1 MPVNAAIALIDRA
14 GVICSR
20 LAGWLFFTIGLM
32 ITYEVVARY
41 VFNAPTIWAEEMS
54 RFFQVWAVYLGAA
67 YVLRYRHLI
76 RITLLTDRVGPLGRR
91 IAEAFSLFVIG
102 AVCVV
107 AIIWG
112 IDIVA
117 ESVRL
122 HRTTSTML
130 AVPQWTTEIAIPVGF
145 GLLLLQ
151 CLAELVRLSRASDV
165 DMGRIEEQ
173 L

>member
-1 MPVNAAIALIDRA
+1 MNAALELIDRT
-14 GVICSR
+14 GVFCSR
-20 LAGWLFFTIGLM
+20 LAGWMFFAIGLM

-67 YVLRYRHLI
+67 YVLRYRYLI
-76 RITLLTDRVGPLGRR
+76 RITLLTDHIGPLGRR
-91 IAEAFSLFVIG
+91 IAEGFSLFVIS

-107 AIIWG
+107 AIAWG
-112 IDIVA
+112 IEIVA
-117 ESVRL
+117 ESVRFS
-122 HRTTSTML
+122 RTTSTML
-130 AVPQWTTEIAIPVGF
+130 DVPQWMTELAIPVGC

-151 CLAELVRLSRASDV
+151 CLAQFVRLARVSDV
-165 DMGRIEEQ
+165 DAGRIEEQ

>member
-1 MPVNAAIALIDRA
+1 MKSLLELIDRV
-14 GVICSR
+14 GVACSR
-20 LAGWLFFTIGLM
+20 IAGWLFFAIGLM

-76 RITLLTDRVGPLGRR
+76 RITLLTDRIGSLGRR
-91 IAEAFSLFVIG
+91 IAEAFSLIVIG

-107 AIIWG
+107 AIAWG
-112 IDIVA
+112 IEIVA

-122 HRTTSTML
+122 NRTTSTML
-130 AVPQWTTEIAIPVGF
+130 DVPQWMTELAIPVGC

-151 CLAELVRLSRASDV
+151 CVAQLVRLALATDV
-165 DMGRIEEQ
+165 DSGRIEEQ
-173 L
+173 I

>member
-1 MPVNAAIALIDRA
+1 VNAALALIDRA
-14 GVICSR
+14 GVACSR
-20 LAGWLFFTIGLM
+20 LAGWLFFAIGIM

-67 YVLRYRHLI
+67 YVLRYRYLI
-76 RITLLTDRVGPLGRR
+76 RITLLTDRIGPLGRR
-91 IAEAFSLFVIG
+91 IAEAFSLTVIG

-107 AIIWG
+107 AIAWG
-112 IDIVA
+112 IEIVA
-117 ESVRL
+117 ESVRFS
-122 HRTTSTML
+122 RSTSTML
-130 AVPQWTTEIAIPVGF
+130 DVPQWMTELAIPIGC

-151 CLAELVRLSRASDV
+151 CIAQLVRLARAPDV
-165 DMGRIEEQ
+165 EPGRIEEQ

>member
-1 MPVNAAIALIDRA
+1 MNAVLEFVDRV
-14 GVICSR
+14 GVFCSR
-20 LAGWLFFTIGLM
+20 VAGWLFFAIGLM

-76 RITLLTDRVGPLGRR
+76 RITLLTDRIGPLGRR
-91 IAEAFSLFVIG
+91 IAEAFSLLVIG
-102 AVCVV
+102 AVSAV
-107 AIIWG
+107 AIVWG
-112 IDIVA
+112 IGIVA

-122 HRTTSTML
+122 GRSTSTML
-130 AVPQWTTEIAIPVGF
+130 DVPQWMTEIAIPVGC
-145 GLLLLQ
+145 GLLLVQ
-151 CLAELVRLSRASDV
+151 CLAQLVRLFTVADV
-165 DMGRIEEQ
+165 DAGRIEEQ

>member
-1 MPVNAAIALIDRA
+1 MNAVLQVIDRV
-14 GVICSR
+14 GIVCSR
-20 LAGWLFFTIGLM
+20 LAGWLFFAIGLM

-91 IAEAFSLFVIG
+91 IAEAFSLLVIG

-107 AIIWG
+107 ATVWG
-112 IDIVA
+112 VEIVA
-117 ESVRL
+117 ESVRFS
-122 HRTTSTML
+122 RTTSTML
-130 AVPQWTTEIAIPVGF
+130 AVPQWMTEIAIPIGC

-151 CLAELVRLSRASDV
+151 CLAELVRLAWAKDV

>member
-1 MPVNAAIALIDRA
+1 MNAVLELIDRV
-14 GVICSR
+14 GVACSR
-20 LAGWLFFTIGLM
+20 IAGWLFFAIGLM

-76 RITLLTDRVGPLGRR
+76 RITLVTDRIGPLGRR
-91 IAEAFSLFVIG
+91 FAEAFSLLVIG

-107 AIIWG
+107 AIAWG
-112 IDIVA
+112 IEIVA
-117 ESVRL
+117 ESVRFG
-122 HRTTSTML
+122 RTTSTML
-130 AVPQWTTEIAIPVGF
+130 DVPQWMTELAIPVGC

-151 CLAELVRLSRASDV
+151 CLAQLVRLASTGDV
-165 DMGRIEEQ
+165 DSGRIEEQ

>member
-1 MPVNAAIALIDRA
+1 MKAMLELIDRV
-14 GVICSR
+14 GVACSR
-20 LAGWLFFTIGLM
+20 IAGWLFFTIGLM

-67 YVLRYRHLI
+67 YVLRYQYLI
-76 RITLLTDRVGPLGRR
+76 RITLLIDRIGPLGRR
-91 IAEAFSLFVIG
+91 LAEAFSLVVIG
-102 AVCVV
+102 GVCVV
-107 AIIWG
+107 AIAWG
-112 IDIVA
+112 IEIVA

-122 HRTTSTML
+122 GRTTSTML
-130 AVPQWTTEIAIPVGF
+130 DVPQWTTELAIPVGC

-151 CLAELVRLSRASDV
+151 CLAQLVRLASTRDV
-165 DMGRIEEQ
+165 DTGRIEEQ

>member
-1 MPVNAAIALIDRA
+1 MNAVLQVIDRV
-14 GVICSR
+14 GIVCSR
-20 LAGWLFFTIGLM
+20 LAGWLFFAIGLM

-76 RITLLTDRVGPLGRR
+76 RITLLTDRVGPSGRR
-91 IAEAFSLFVIG
+91 IAEAFSLLVIG

-107 AIIWG
+107 ATVWG
-112 IDIVA
+112 VEIVA
-117 ESVRL
+117 ESVRFS
-122 HRTTSTML
+122 RTTSTML
-130 AVPQWTTEIAIPVGF
+130 AVPQWMTEIAIPIGC

-151 CLAELVRLSRASDV
+151 CLAELVRLAWAKDV